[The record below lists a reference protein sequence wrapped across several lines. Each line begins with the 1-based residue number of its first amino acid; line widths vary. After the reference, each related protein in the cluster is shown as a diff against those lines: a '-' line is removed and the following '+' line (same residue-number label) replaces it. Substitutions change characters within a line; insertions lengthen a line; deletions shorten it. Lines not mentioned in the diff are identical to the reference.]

1 MAEVASLLLSPLIEG
16 FFEKVAS
23 REFVDFFRRRKLD
36 EDLLNDMKIALLS
49 VNGVLED
56 AEEKQVK
63 SPTVKTWLDELKDA
77 VYEAEDILD
86 EIDTEALR
94 SKLDAEFQTTVSKD
108 VIGLKQGVGEKSS
121 EKRPTTS
128 LVDESGIF
136 GRIEE
141 KKEII
146 ESLLSD
152 EVSGKGLCVITIV
165 GMGGIG
171 KTTLA
176 QLVYDDNRVKEHFDL
191 KAWVCVSNEFD
202 VFEITKTILER
213 VGSSTDSDRKNLDWL
228 QVTLKEKIMGKKFL
242 IVLDD
247 VWSENYADW
256 EALSNPFTYGAQG
269 SRVIVTTRGEHVA
282 VAMRSTKTHCLKQ
295 LPEEDCWSL
304 FAKHAF
310 REAKAI
316 GSLLWSKVDINEW
329 NKILKSELWDLQ
341 NDMVIPALRL
351 SYQYL
356 PFHLKRCLRVLSLSH
371 FENVTEL
378 PDSIS
383 KVKHL
388 RYLDLSHTSIRK
400 LPDSVFTPIK
410 EMPTGMGRL
419 RSLQTLT
426 KFIVS
431 KRGGSSVGELGKLA
445 NLRGSFLSRG
455 SKMLYLLQQDAGL
468 KNMQYLEELE
478 LEWDAG
484 SGIAESQSI
493 VVLDSLQPHSNLKIS
508 LSTAIAFSLYILDVK
523 RFESNCLNPL
533 WISLLSRAIS
543 RLYNRTRTGMVSSLE
558 LELLSVSKVNNKHS
572 NLLTTSRNRV
582 LVANLDHRE
591 FLMVSFICSVF
602 TLNIGCHTLRI
613 ELSQSCVDFTPKE
626 SSPYFVSGAGLA
638 GLVFWWQTGITG
650 IAAEVYNS
658 NLSFTINL
666 FKGAT
671 RKILSMAMSERR
683 ALEAA
688 RKVSRISR
696 VHVNTWKKKAE
707 EAQPTP
713 RRPLPPQFA
722 KVNVDAAVR
731 DDYSAEAV
739 LRSSNGDVLHAAV
752 EKNIMP

>member
-63 SPTVKTWLDELKDA
+63 SPRVKTWLDELKDA

-121 EKRPTTS
+121 EKRPTSS

-141 KKEII
+141 KEII

-176 QLVYDDNRVKEHFDL
+176 QLVYDDNRIKEHFDL

-213 VGSSTDSDRKNLDWL
+213 VGSSTDSDRNNLDWL
-228 QVTLKEKIMGKKFL
+228 Q
-242 IVLDD
+242 
-247 VWSENYADW
+247 
-256 EALSNPFTYGAQG
+256 
-269 SRVIVTTRGEHVA
+269 
-282 VAMRSTKTHCLKQ
+282 
-295 LPEEDCWSL
+295 
-304 FAKHAF
+304 
-310 REAKAI
+310 
-316 GSLLWSKVDINEW
+316 
-329 NKILKSELWDLQ
+329 
-341 NDMVIPALRL
+341 
-351 SYQYL
+351 
-356 PFHLKRCLRVLSLSH
+356 
-371 FENVTEL
+371 
-378 PDSIS
+378 
-383 KVKHL
+383 
-388 RYLDLSHTSIRK
+388 
-400 LPDSVFTPIK
+400 
-410 EMPTGMGRL
+410 
-419 RSLQTLT
+419 
-426 KFIVS
+426 
-431 KRGGSSVGELGKLA
+431 
-445 NLRGSFLSRG
+445 
-455 SKMLYLLQQDAGL
+455 
-468 KNMQYLEELE
+468 
-478 LEWDAG
+478 
-484 SGIAESQSI
+484 
-493 VVLDSLQPHSNLKIS
+493 
-508 LSTAIAFSLYILDVK
+508 FSLYILDVK

-591 FLMVSFICSVF
+591 FLMALKLIDNQQDSCS
-602 TLNIGCHTLRI
+602 GGKPG
-613 ELSQSCVDFTPKE
+613 SQ
-626 SSPYFVSGAGLA
+626 
-638 GLVFWWQTGITG
+638 G

-671 RKILSMAMSERR
+671 EENPINGNVGFL
-683 ALEAA
+683 
-688 RKVSRISR
+688 R
-696 VHVNTWKKKAE
+696 V
-707 EAQPTP
+707 
-713 RRPLPPQFA
+713 LC
-722 KVNVDAAVR
+722 
-731 DDYSAEAV
+731 
-739 LRSSNGDVLHAAV
+739 
-752 EKNIMP
+752 KNP